1 MVPWPP
7 LLLLLAS
14 SAAARPTEASN
25 DMKAR
30 FAAHLT
36 RLRQRH
42 AGGAR
47 QAAADAQFVRRFY
60 KKKPVRTKQPKPTPR
75 PKYFSPRAKDA
86 NILLLMVEDLRRDH
100 VVGDKARTPHIDAL
114 AARNDA
120 VSFDRAFAQATWCA
134 PSRASLLTGLEP
146 YQNAAGEK
154 VKKAETFAKRLKL
167 AGYETV
173 RVGKIAHTAVPRALV
188 KQDRVARPAYAATT
202 DIWTRRHHARGAEDF
217 SRGVFECLA
226 TQNRSDPR
234 NFRPK
239 PTKRAHLRLCK
250 EFTTVSLKPG
260 AAPQADETIA
270 QTAVAELGRLYNS
283 SDPFLLAVGFV
294 RPHYPYVLPA
304 NLAARV
310 HGGPDPG
317 LLSPIDECGAAPLW
331 RDTSV
336 LRLEA
341 SVDDPKYTAAA
352 GARAYAAAVEY
363 VDERAGV
370 VLEAVDWQRTTVIFT
385 SDHGVFLGE
394 HHLWEKL
401 SLQEQVTR
409 VPLIVAGRAVDKHK
423 GPRRVSAPVE
433 LLDLYPTI
441 LGIAGVTP
449 ALKRTGRRLPHVRGA
464 KRRKNGLAVWNDNA
478 RHLKPDSRRVAV
490 SWKYAW
496 RFEHTGLLV
505 ALPSATYVLTTTFR
519 NATPAWSNAT
529 AEVFELGQLHES
541 LYGENPVVN
550 LAAVCN
556 GGADASAGRRALC
569 SVARGLRSG
578 LPPVLR
584 PAFAEICE
592 KRWGIA
598 NRQKKPRRA
607 HDVHDAL

>member
-1 MVPWPP
+1 MVRVCLLKSMRIFALCSSFSGTPVGITACARRFPAEHCGGSSNAAHGRLQGGIRSPAAVGLCIWHRRDHQNAARIVPNDCAASRMVPWPP

-14 SAAARPTEASN
+14 SAGRTEASN

-30 FAAHLT
+30 FAA
-36 RLRQRH
+36 RPDALRRRH

-100 VVGDKARTPHIDAL
+100 VVGDKAHTPHIDAL
-114 AARNDA
+114 AARADA

-154 VKKAETFAKRLKL
+154 VKKSRDLRQKAKL
-167 AGYETV
+167 AGYEPCLARSPT
-173 RVGKIAHTAVPRALV
+173 RPCHRRSLMS
-188 KQDRVARPAYAATT
+188 RRPAYAPTT
-202 DIWTRRHHARGAEDF
+202 DAAHHARGADF

-234 NFRPK
+234 NARPK

-270 QTAVAELGRLYNS
+270 QTAVAELGRLYNGNNS
-283 SDPFLLAVGFV
+283 FLLACGFV

-341 SVDDPKYTAAA
+341 SVDDPSSRTR
-352 GARAYAAAVEY
+352 GRRG
-363 VDERAGV
+363 DERAGA

-496 RFEHTGLLV
+496 RFEHTGLLGGPAAARV
-505 ALPSATYVLTTTFR
+505 CADNNLPKR
-519 NATPAWSNAT
+519 
-529 AEVFELGQLHES
+529 
-541 LYGENPVVN
+541 
-550 LAAVCN
+550 
-556 GGADASAGRRALC
+556 DAGVEQRDR
-569 SVARGLRSG
+569 RGLRAG
-578 LPPVLR
+578 
-584 PAFAEICE
+584 PAP
-592 KRWGIA
+592 RIA
-598 NRQKKPRRA
+598 
-607 HDVHDAL
+607 LW